1 MIQILILT
9 GKKAASRLIANHF
22 PFRIGRAAGNDLQL
36 GDDGIW
42 DQHLTIE
49 FHPQQGITL
58 TAAPNALVTVNS
70 QPVQTAL
77 LHNGDVI
84 TLGAAKLQFWLAT
97 VRQHGLRLREG
108 LVWALLFLV
117 ALCEVFLIYRLVH

>member
-97 VRQHGLRLREG
+97 VRQQGLRLREG
-108 LVWALLFLV
+108 SVWALLFLV
-117 ALCEVFLIYRLVH
+117 ALFEALLIYELTH